1 MPEQS
6 AENIELSEK
15 IAAVRSHFI
24 WALSLFV
31 TIIVLLIALSLYT
44 FSEPNLNY
52 ERNIITALQLI
63 GYFYDGPY
71 HPISMMRHARE
82 AVFDDLDR
90 YSSFLEPQQLKM
102 ITEEFS
108 GSYSGIGVTIVPH
121 EQGLM
126 VLSVREGGPASK
138 AGVLNGDIFIKADSI
153 NLAEIDAFEA
163 SSYLRGPENSQLT
176 LTIARDDMRDTLT
189 VTVVR
194 EKLKLQHIPYA
205 GMLEDSI
212 LYVRLIDFEA
222 GASEDV
228 EHILDSVLN
237 DSSVTIKGMI
247 LDLQNNPGGLLY
259 EAIGLA
265 DLFLP
270 SGELIVGVKGRS
282 RWDRTEYNS
291 SKADMLDGRPLAI
304 LVDGGSASASEIV
317 SGSLKYAGRAFL
329 VGDTTFGKGLVQ
341 EYKGLADGSGIRLTS
356 SRYYF
361 KGEKYI
367 NDPNS
372 PVLDSAGG
380 IPPDYY
386 VPEINE
392 PFLNALARTL
402 LMRQFATSNKDRI
415 LAGPSLMKSA
425 DDWYDNFIKYCEEK
439 DFKYISATTGSIDTL
454 MQIAELSGAKRSTI
468 GTIDRTMIYSEKLDL
483 DQFIDHREEVVRRLY
498 RLAVESKYGL
508 ARSYRDAVLPYSHQ
522 IKFAEKL
529 IDSLNAARGNLP

>member
-1 MPEQS
+1 MSEQS
-6 AENIELSEK
+6 SENLELSDK
-15 IAAVRSHFI
+15 IAAVRGHFI
-24 WALSLFV
+24 WALSFFV
-31 TIIVLLIALSLYT
+31 TIIVLLVALSVYT
-44 FSEPNLNY
+44 FSEPNLKF
-52 ERNIITALQLI
+52 ERDIVTALQLI

-108 GSYSGIGVTIVPH
+108 GSYSGIGVTIVPDIH
-121 EQGLM
+121 GLM

-138 AGVLNGDIFIKADSI
+138 AGVLNGDIFIKADSL
-153 NLAEIDAFEA
+153 NLADKDAFEA
-163 SSYLRGPENSQLT
+163 SSYLRGPENSRLS
-176 LTIARDDMRDTLT
+176 LTIARDDLRDTLT
-189 VTVVR
+189 VNVVR

-228 EHILDSVLN
+228 KHVLDSVLS
-237 DSSVTIKGMI
+237 DSSMTIKGMI

-265 DLFLP
+265 DLFL
-270 SGELIVGVKGRS
+270 SNGQLIVGVKGRS

-291 SKADMLDGRPLAI
+291 SGSDLLNGRPLAI

-341 EYKGLADGSGIRLTS
+341 EYKGLGDGSGIRLTS

-367 NDPNS
+367 NDPSS

-386 VPEINE
+386 VPEVNE

-402 LMRQFATSNKDRI
+402 IMRQFASANKDRI

-425 DDWYDNFIKYCEEK
+425 DEWYDDFIEYCNEK
-439 DFKYISATTGSIDTL
+439 NFKYVSATTGSIDTL
-454 MQIAELSGAKRSTI
+454 KEIAELSGAGQPTI
-468 GTIDRTMIYSEKLDL
+468 GTIDRTMKYSEKLDR
-483 DQFIDHREEVVRRLY
+483 DQFNGHREEVVHRLY
-498 RLAVESKYGL
+498 RLAVEFKYGL
-508 ARSYRDAVLPYSHQ
+508 ARSYHDAVLPYSHQ

-529 IDSLNAARGNLP
+529 IDSLNVANGNLP